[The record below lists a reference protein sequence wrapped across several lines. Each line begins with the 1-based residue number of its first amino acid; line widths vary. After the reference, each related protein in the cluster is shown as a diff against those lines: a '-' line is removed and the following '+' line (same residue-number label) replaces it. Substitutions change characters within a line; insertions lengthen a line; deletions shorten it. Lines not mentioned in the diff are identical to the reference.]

1 MAINTDTKYSPTS
14 SLGYVGADNRSM
26 PPLAYH
32 RPRSMYKPQYGD
44 FIIWSKWFNTW
55 YGVVKHFDVNTNELH
70 VIFEG
75 LPILLFTMNDEEQAK
90 ETYRLKLTDIRDAKN
105 GKYSILQNDQQ
116 ARDGIWYI

>member
-14 SLGYVGADNRSM
+14 SLGYAGADSSKM
-26 PPLAYH
+26 LPLAYH

-75 LPILLFTMNDEEQAK
+75 LPILLFTMSEEEQAK
-90 ETYRLKLTDIRDAKN
+90 ETYRIKLSDIKDAKN

-116 ARDGIWYI
+116 ARDSIWYI